1 MTKTGSVLLM
11 VALGVVGME
20 FYTRIPL
27 DAPAALLTPDIPANT
42 RTVALVVHGSVDSD
56 NPQFPA
62 IVVRLEAHYAAAGE
76 TDFVV
81 RFLRWSPWS
90 DQRLRAAATAE
101 QLGERLGERIARLR
115 ELENLHLVVHSSGA
129 YVADTLCESYR
140 RNLADSAAADQP
152 ARRAAR
158 VTMVFLDPFQLR
170 GFVDWRHGT
179 RNHGRCA
186 DFALAIINTDD
197 PAPTTNSPLLQAW
210 NIDVT
215 RHAGAAAIKH
225 NGHYWPPQYYL
236 EFLPGLERAP
246 LELSHERYPRGGVL
260 DDPSLMGSDMGTGK
274 RAEH

>member
-1 MTKTGSVLLM
+1 
-11 VALGVVGME
+11 ME
-20 FYTRIPL
+20 LYTRMPL
-27 DAPAALLTPDIPANT
+27 DAPATLLTPAIPSNT
-42 RTVALVVHGSVDSD
+42 RTVALVVHGSVDGD

-62 IVVRLEAHYAAAGE
+62 IVARLEAHYAAAGE
-76 TDFVV
+76 TDVAV

-101 QLGERLGERIARLR
+101 QLGGRLGEQIARLR
-115 ELENLHLVVHSSGA
+115 ALENLHLVVHSSGA
-129 YVADTLCESYR
+129 FVADALCESYR
-140 RNLADSAAADQP
+140 RNLVGSAAGDP
-152 ARRAAR
+152 PSRRAAR

-170 GFVDWRHGT
+170 GFVDWRNGT

-215 RHAGAAAIKH
+215 AHKGASAIER

-236 EFLPGLERAP
+236 EFLPGLEREP
-246 LELSHERYPRGGVL
+246 LELSHERHPRGGVL
-260 DDPSLMGSDMGTGK
+260 NDP
-274 RAEH
+274 